1 MRRVIRSILAA
12 LRAKLEARWDL
23 GALRTRIVS
32 SQRERDLVER
42 ALEQGAYTAW
52 DFEPSMDASTRYVRS
67 RADLYAL
74 QRRSRLEAATLG
86 DPRLEAE
93 DPSRY
98 GHRGQEDERS
108 GA

>member
-1 MRRVIRSILAA
+1 
-12 LRAKLEARWDL
+12 
-23 GALRTRIVS
+23 
-32 SQRERDLVER
+32 
-42 ALEQGAYTAW
+42 
-52 DFEPSMDASTRYVRS
+52 MDASTRYVRS